1 MMKLRVTNFGRFYTA
16 IRALGK
22 IGDRDEVKEALV
34 RQYTNG
40 RTASLR
46 EMTFREYNRCCK
58 DLEQQTSDREAL
70 RKERSVTLRL
80 LQKLG
85 VDTTDWN
92 RVNRFCEDKRIAGKE
107 FAKISIEEL
116 RGLRTKLRAIERKGG
131 ICEKTESTRSGTSVT
146 GKADTKIV
154 VVSTANIRGEA

>member
-1 MMKLRVTNFGRFYTA
+1 MKQQITNFGRFYTA

-34 RQYTNG
+34 GQYTNG

-46 EMTFREYNRCCK
+46 EMTPREYNRCCK
-58 DLEQQTSDREAL
+58 DLERQNSDREAL
-70 RKERSVTLRL
+70 RKERSVTLHL

-92 RVNRFCEDKRIAGKE
+92 RVNRFCEDKRIAGKK
-107 FAKISIEEL
+107 FAKIGIKEL
-116 RGLRTKLRAIERKGG
+116 RELRAKLRAIDRKGG
-131 ICEKTESTRSGTSVT
+131 IREKTESTRSETPVT
-146 GKADTKIV
+146 GKPDAKIV